1 MNEYMSFQSI
11 QTLFS
16 LEGKVA
22 LLTGAAGYFGRA
34 FADCLLFAGAKVLL
48 YDKDANVI
56 KLADSLKSKY
66 GSEKVDC
73 YQVDFYDEDAYRKS
87 LGNGVEKNES
97 IDILVNNAFEF
108 SKDTGF
114 NDPSGKLDTISK
126 EQWERSFDSGVYW
139 HVLATQIVGSKMK
152 SQDSGSIINICSM
165 YAIVSPDPALYQG
178 TTIFNPPSYGAA
190 KAALLAFT
198 RYVASFYGQYGIR
211 CNAIIPGAFPNVGGN
226 TYNAVEDEEFMQ
238 RLAKRTALGRVGNVD
253 DLKGALIFLAS
264 DASRYIT
271 GQGIVV
277 DGGWTIR

>member
-1 MNEYMSFQSI
+1 MSKSI
-11 QTLFS
+11 KEIFDLS
-16 LEGKVA
+16 GKVA
-22 LLTGAAGYFGRA
+22 LLTGAAGYFGKV

-48 YDKDANVI
+48 YDKDVSVI
-56 KLADSLKSKY
+56 SFSDSLKSKY
-66 GSEKVDC
+66 GYDKVDC
-73 YQVDFYDEDAYRKS
+73 YQVDFYDEDAYRES
-87 LGNGVEKNES
+87 LVNAVDKNES

-108 SKDTGF
+108 SKNTGF
-114 NDPSGKLDTISK
+114 NDPSGKLDTISRK
-126 EQWERSFDSGVYW
+126 QWARSFDSGVYW
-139 HVLATQIVGSKMK
+139 HALATQIIGSKMQ
-152 SQDSGSIINICSM
+152 SQGSGSIINISSM

-178 TTIFNPPSYGAA
+178 TTMFNPPSYGAT

-226 TYNAVEDEEFMQ
+226 TYNSVEDQKFLR
-238 RLAKRTALGRVGNVD
+238 RLAKKTVLGRVGNVD